1 MDETPEYRWVCREA
15 DSVLDSLLLLS
26 RGSETIPTG
35 NRVSA
40 ILEEESIRRPL
51 NHVSLFLDLA
61 SCDFLSIKQFGST
74 AGKSLNSERMNWNER
89 RSQWIA

>member
-1 MDETPEYRWVCREA
+1 MDETPEYRWVRREA

-40 ILEEESIRRPL
+40 VLEEESIR
-51 NHVSLFLDLA
+51 
-61 SCDFLSIKQFGST
+61 
-74 AGKSLNSERMNWNER
+74 
-89 RSQWIA
+89 